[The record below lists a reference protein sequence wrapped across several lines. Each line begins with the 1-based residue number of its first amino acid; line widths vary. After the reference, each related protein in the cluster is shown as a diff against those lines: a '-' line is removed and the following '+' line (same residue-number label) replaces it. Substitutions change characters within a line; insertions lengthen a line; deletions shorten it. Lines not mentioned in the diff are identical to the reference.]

1 VDFSNDGQ
9 RINLEQ
15 WFLTFFCTMP
25 PLNNCPMFQ
34 APLNLKKLETQMYSL
49 VIYWSNFSML

>member
-1 VDFSNDGQ
+1 MDFSNDGQ

-49 VIYWSNFSML
+49 VIY